1 MDVEAMAQLLH
12 QLVNP
17 ASWGKLSEQEAWVHE
32 TYRTMAEAVLA
43 ACDEHWQQRITAL
56 EAALTR
62 AEGIARAAERYIQ
75 AFDAADEEA
84 SIMGGGMTIDE
95 RWAMKDLRAA
105 LTPISA
111 GAAGEEEDRDV

>member
-1 MDVEAMAQLLH
+1 MSVPDIDLDALRKACYVAFRDTPSQYAEDAMIRAVAEVRDAQ
-12 QLVNP
+12 
-17 ASWGKLSEQEAWVHE
+17 
-32 TYRTMAEAVLA
+32 
-43 ACDEHWQQRITAL
+43 WQQRITAL

-105 LTPISA
+105 LTPTSA
-111 GAAGEEEDRDV
+111 GATGEEEDRDV